1 MCDATSLGAGNI
13 FFYGYEL
20 KPGHLGVPGTIGL
33 DTGRNDLITRRL
45 GPYQRRETG
54 VSYPIKREK
63 NVPNMGSWGGGGEPP
78 PLPVATPLFCNMSG
92 FISLTYLLLFL
103 THIRYYF
110 YNIYILISIICAL
123 FLPHLLP

>member
-63 NVPNMGSWGGGGEPP
+63 NVPNMGSWGGGRRTSSPSRCY
-78 PLPVATPLFCNMSG
+78 ATVLQYVRFYFFN
-92 FISLTYLLLFL
+92 ISVIISNTYTLLFL
-103 THIRYYF
+103 
-110 YNIYILISIICAL
+110 
-123 FLPHLLP
+123 